1 MNRQQIIDKIQSL
14 LKLQEGTNF
23 ENEAEVAANMIDKLC
38 AKYGI
43 TMEEATSVQVL
54 DEEFLA
60 FKKMNAAYAL
70 ILNAVASFYDAKAY
84 IYTSASGDKS
94 LKVIGSEAQ
103 QIQTKLYYEYL
114 VDVMKKEA
122 DKAYAAEKVIS
133 SLTGSSVNRG
143 FKTQFSKAFA
153 DTISSRLKEM
163 KKEQNRIHDHADAVK
178 NKLAMVRFNKKTNMK
193 SAYGAGAVAGSSVGS
208 TVSLNRQASGTSNN
222 RALSAAK

>member
-23 ENEAEVAANMIDKLC
+23 ENEAEVAASMIDKLC

-60 FKKMNAAYAL
+60 FKRMNAAYAL

-84 IYTSASGDKS
+84 IYTSSSGERS
-94 LKVIGSEAQ
+94 FKVIGSEAQ

-114 VDVMKKEA
+114 VEVMKKEA
-122 DKAYAAEKVIS
+122 DKAYEAEKIIS

-153 DTISSRLKEM
+153 DTIASRLREM
-163 KKEQNRIHDHADAVK
+163 KKEQNRVHEHKSAVQE
-178 NKLAMVRFNKKTNMK
+178 KLAMVQFNTRAKMK

-208 TVSLNRQASGTSNN
+208 TVSLNRQTSGGRNV
-222 RALSAAK
+222 RALSAAQ